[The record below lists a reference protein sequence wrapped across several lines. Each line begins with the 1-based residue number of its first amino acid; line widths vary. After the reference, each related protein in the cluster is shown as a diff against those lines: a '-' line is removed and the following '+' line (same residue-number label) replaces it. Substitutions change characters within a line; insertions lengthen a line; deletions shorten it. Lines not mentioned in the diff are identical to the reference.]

1 MNERADIGGSGPE
14 DSRPGGE
21 LPNTADSFT
30 GRVSTLHEVALR
42 IDTVRTREE
51 IMRVLS
57 DEVRWIVP
65 HDVCF
70 ACFTDRPH
78 ESYTATIVS
87 GRMGENPLEGKRI
100 PAAEGIAGS
109 VIGNQS
115 PLSLDPC
122 AGGDPLSADDPLLTA
137 LKTAGMHSLLIVPL
151 RSGDETIGALGLGS
165 AEPDAYK
172 EQELVLAQLL
182 ATVVAIALQNASV
195 FDDAKRRIAQIE
207 LVNELAQDLTSTLEL
222 DHLLSAAVDSIRKA
236 FNYFDVSIFF
246 SDMENG
252 EASVVAH
259 AGMYPDFLP
268 VGYKQ
273 KSSEGIVGWAI
284 THDERVLV
292 DDVSK
297 DPRYLAHVY
306 DETKSELAIPIR
318 VEHEIVGVLN
328 IEDKRVSAFDE
339 TDTVVLGTLCDQ
351 LGSAIKNAQLYEQ
364 LKKSNEKLKELDRM
378 KSDFLG
384 IVSHDFRSPL
394 ASVVLA
400 AKALLRRPDTV
411 DQKRLA
417 EYLQVIV
424 DQANK
429 LINLAE
435 DTLSITRMEA
445 GQQNYFFN
453 MVNLERVVKD
463 AMAGVNPSKRHE
475 ISYEIDPRVAYVRGD
490 QTKLRQVLQNLLSN
504 AVKYSPAGGKIEV
517 RAANHSGE
525 YMLVTITDQG
535 MGIPQDQL
543 SRLFQKFS
551 RVDTPEAKEIKGSG
565 LGLWICREIVKAHG
579 GHIWVESTRSVGT
592 TFSFTLKKAHPDS
605 ELE

>member
-1 MNERADIGGSGPE
+1 MVI
-14 DSRPGGE
+14 
-21 LPNTADSFT
+21 
-30 GRVSTLHEVALR
+30 
-42 IDTVRTREE
+42 
-51 IMRVLS
+51 
-57 DEVRWIVP
+57 P
-65 HDVCF
+65 H
-70 ACFTDRPH
+70 P
-78 ESYTATIVS
+78 
-87 GRMGENPLEGKRI
+87 P
-100 PAAEGIAGS
+100 
-109 VIGNQS
+109 
-115 PLSLDPC
+115 
-122 AGGDPLSADDPLLTA
+122 
-137 LKTAGMHSLLIVPL
+137 PL

-463 AMAGVNPSKRHE
+463 AMAGVNPSKR
-475 ISYEIDPRVAYVRGD
+475 IVARG
-490 QTKLRQVLQNLLSN
+490 RQSF
-504 AVKYSPAGGKIEV
+504 
-517 RAANHSGE
+517 
-525 YMLVTITDQG
+525 
-535 MGIPQDQL
+535 
-543 SRLFQKFS
+543 SRLFKRHGIAG
-551 RVDTPEAKEIKGSG
+551 RVALFADDRG
-565 LGLWICREIVKAHG
+565 
-579 GHIWVESTRSVGT
+579 
-592 TFSFTLKKAHPDS
+592 DS
-605 ELE
+605 LPP

>member
-1 MNERADIGGSGPE
+1 
-14 DSRPGGE
+14 
-21 LPNTADSFT
+21 
-30 GRVSTLHEVALR
+30 
-42 IDTVRTREE
+42 
-51 IMRVLS
+51 MRVLS

-70 ACFTDRPH
+70 ACFADRPH
-78 ESYTATIVS
+78 ESYTVTIVS
-87 GRMGENPLEGKRI
+87 GGMGENPLEGKRI

-122 AGGDPLSADDPLLTA
+122 AGGDPLSADDPLLAA
-137 LKTAGMHSLLIVPL
+137 LKAAGMHSLLIVPL

-259 AGMYPDFLP
+259 AGVYPDFLP

-297 DPRYLAHVY
+297 DPRYMAHVY

-364 LKKSNEKLKELDRM
+364 LKKTNEKLKELDRM

-463 AMAGVNPSKRHE
+463 AMAGVNPSKRHQ

-504 AVKYSPAGGKIEV
+504 AVKYSPAGGKIDV

-592 TFSFTLKKAHPDS
+592 TFSFTLKKAHPDT